1 MLRVYNCLVVQ
12 HDMRLIALSLAICL
26 VAAVTSLIVVQ
37 RGIASQSGRLG
48 WLLLGGGATGVGIWT
63 THFAGMLAYA
73 PGGPVYFSAIHA
85 IASVVAAVAIAA
97 IGWIVG
103 FGGARHRGTVG
114 GAIVGLAL
122 ASAHFI
128 DMSALRVAGT
138 ILYDRDLIL
147 VSLAGGL
154 ALCTLAG
161 RQLQRERSAPLP
173 LRSAGLLG
181 LGILFLHFV
190 AMSAVTILPTD
201 TAPAGR
207 YLLDIGDV
215 GGAVVV
221 ASLLLLM
228 VAFGLG
234 YHERRLAG
242 RIATDRRRMGELI
255 AALEA
260 SEERQQLVLRATN
273 DVIWDW
279 SHATDRVQWSDAVET
294 VLGYPEAKQGTTI
307 QWFFDRLHP
316 DDIANA
322 LAIYNNILTVDRP
335 YWNDEY
341 RVRHADGHYVHM
353 FGRGYVARDAA
364 GLAQRSVGALLDVS
378 AQKQIENDLRWAA
391 HHDPL
396 TKLPNRLLFGARLAE
411 ALDEARAAGCGVALS
426 VIDLDDFK
434 MLNDG
439 RGHAA
444 GDALLCEVARRLGQE
459 VPAGA
464 TVARLGGDEF
474 AVIFP
479 RLAPGD
485 TRPETLEKIL
495 VAMSE
500 PLLIDGRR
508 AAISLSAGAAVWPQ
522 DGATAEDLL
531 KSADLALYVAKAAG
545 PNAIRSFTPEMRDA
559 AERQKRMLA
568 DARQA
573 LDGRRV
579 FPFYQP
585 KVCLRTGKLL
595 GFEALLRWHD
605 GLNGTMGPSAI
616 YAAFADT
623 ELSFQ
628 LTDRM
633 LEQVVVDMRLWS
645 DAGLAYG
652 RIAVNG
658 STVDFLRG
666 DFPQRILDHLNGA
679 GLSASQLELEVTETV
694 LLGQLAS
701 NVERA
706 LRTLSAAG
714 VSIALDDF
722 GTGYASLT
730 HLKQFPV
737 DSLKIDRSFI
747 SRLTTGAED
756 AAIVSAVIDL
766 ARNLGIATVAEGVE
780 VPAQARQL
788 VAYGCDAAQGYFF
801 SRAIA
806 ASDVPA
812 LITGW
817 DTAAIFA
824 RMEKSSQRGDAA

>member
-1 MLRVYNCLVVQ
+1 MLRVHTSLTVQ
-12 HDMRLIALSLAICL
+12 HDIRLIALAVAICL
-26 VAAVTSLIVVQ
+26 VASVISLIVVQ
-37 RGIASQSGRLG
+37 RGITSASGRRG
-48 WLLLGGGATGVGIWT
+48 WLLLGGGVTGLGIWT
-63 THFAGMLAYA
+63 THFAAMLAYA
-73 PGGPVYFSAIHA
+73 PGVPVYFSALHA
-85 IASVVAAVAIAA
+85 AASIGAA
-97 IGWIVG
+97 IVGAATGWIVG
-103 FGGARHRGTVG
+103 FGGRRHRGTAA
-114 GAIVGLAL
+114 GALVGLGL
-122 ASAHFI
+122 AATHFI
-128 DMSALRVAGT
+128 DMSALRVAGR
-138 ILYDRDLIL
+138 LPGDHDLIL
-147 VSLAGGL
+147 LSLAGGV
-154 ALCTLAG
+154 ALCALAG
-161 RQLQRERSAPLP
+161 RRLQHERSAPLP
-173 LRSAGLLG
+173 LRSAALLG
-181 LGILFLHFV
+181 SGILFMHFV
-190 AMSAVTILPTD
+190 AMSAATVEPSDAL
-201 TAPAGR
+201 PAGR
-207 YLLDIGDV
+207 FLLDLADV
-215 GGAVVV
+215 GGAVVA
-221 ASLLLLM
+221 ASLLLLI

-234 YHERRLAG
+234 YHERGLAG
-242 RIATDRRRMGELI
+242 RIVADRRRLAELV

-279 SHATDRVQWSDAVET
+279 SHESDRVQWSNAVDS

-307 QWFFDRLHP
+307 QWFMDRLHP
-316 DDIANA
+316 ADVAKA
-322 LAIYNNILTVDRP
+322 LAIYNDIRTVDRP

-353 FGRGYVARDAA
+353 YGRGYVLRDAQ
-364 GLAQRSVGALLDVS
+364 GVAQRSVGALLDVTP
-378 AQKQIENDLRWAA
+378 QKQVEYGLRWAA

-396 TKLPNRLLFGARLAE
+396 TGLPNRLLFAERLAE
-411 ALDEARAAGCGVALS
+411 ALDEAREAGCGVGLS

-434 MLNDG
+434 RLNDG

-444 GDALLCEVARRLGQE
+444 GDALLCEVARRLVEQ

-479 RLAPGD
+479 RLQPGD

-495 VAMSE
+495 VAMAD
-500 PLLIDGRR
+500 PMIIDGRR
-508 AAISLSAGAAVWPQ
+508 AAISLSAGAAVCPQ
-522 DGATAEDLL
+522 DGDTAEELL
-531 KSADLALYVAKAAG
+531 KSADLALYAAKAAG
-545 PNAIRSFTPEMRDA
+545 PNAIRSFAPSMRDV

-573 LDGRRV
+573 LDDHRV

-585 KVCLRTGKLL
+585 KVCLRTGEIM

-605 GLNGTMGPSAI
+605 PEKGTLGPSAI
-616 YAAFADT
+616 HAAFGDT

-633 LEQVVVDMRLWS
+633 LDRVVADMRTWS
-645 DAGLAYG
+645 NAGLAYG
-652 RIAVNG
+652 RIGVNG

-666 DFPQRILDHLNGA
+666 DFPQRVLDRLRDA
-679 GLSASQLELEVTETV
+679 GLAATQLELEVTETV

-747 SRLTTGAED
+747 ARLTAGAED

-780 VPAQARQL
+780 GAAQARQL
-788 VAYGCDAAQGYFF
+788 VGYGCDAAQGYFF

-806 ASDVPA
+806 AADVPA
-812 LITGW
+812 LISGW
-817 DTAAIFA
+817 DVPAVFK
-824 RMEKSSQRGDAA
+824 RMERPPRRASA